1 MDIRTKASQLHLLT
15 LPCFNSQRVRIYP
28 LICRDIRRLGRI
40 CQDIEHGRLVNY
52 WEERDCGDD
61 LFENISD
68 FGLDFGFGFGWG
80 SGMGSVKRHDVR
92 WTRTVLKTRRV
103 VRLGLRR
110 IPIVRVVF
118 ASPSR

>member
-40 CQDIEHGRLVNY
+40 CQDVEHGRLVNY

-68 FGLDFGFGFGWG
+68 FGLDFGFGFGRG
-80 SGMGSVKRHDVR
+80 SGIQFSGISYA
-92 WTRTVLKTRRV
+92 T
-103 VRLGLRR
+103 
-110 IPIVRVVF
+110 
-118 ASPSR
+118 